1 GEYSVSLGEQYLERN
16 FIGVDIKG
24 NRIYIGAK
32 RALEKGLNN
41 VAFLRAQINL
51 LTDYFAKGEVS
62 EIWII
67 FPDPFLREGK
77 AKKRLTH
84 PRFLKLYQQVL
95 IPGGCI
101 HLKTDSRELYEFTQ
115 EVVREYNC
123 PVIEDIAD
131 IYGKGKAVDALAI
144 QTHYE
149 GLHLADGRTINYI
162 SFRLPEAPIILP
174 EKQKVETE
182 DAAEG
187 A

>member
-1 GEYSVSLGEQYLERN
+1 M
-16 FIGVDIKG
+16 
-24 NRIYIGAK
+24 
-32 RALEKGLNN
+32 
-41 VAFLRAQINL
+41 
-51 LTDYFAKGEVS
+51 
-62 EIWII
+62 
-67 FPDPFLREGK
+67 
-77 AKKRLTH
+77 
-84 PRFLKLYQQVL
+84 
-95 IPGGCI
+95 IPGGRI

-174 EKQKVETE
+174 EKEKVETE